1 MKLSDLR
8 GKVVVLNFWATWC
21 GPCALEI
28 PWFIEF
34 EQQFKSKGLEIVGV
48 SMDEDGWKAIKPYV
62 ASHKMNYRVVLGND
76 SVGQLYGG
84 VDSLPTTFV
93 IDREGRLAFPPHVG
107 LPGKNEYLNEI
118 QTLLDEKQEADS
130 RAFIPGNLL
139 LGSATQR
146 LTVEPPSQVT
156 VKRGEEFSHKL
167 SISIQPGFHVNSNKP
182 KDEFLI
188 PLQLTWA
195 PGPLTAESVSY
206 PQAEEIKVGPDT
218 LSVFTGKVVLET
230 NSVRAIRPLL
240 CPPR

>member
-34 EQQFKSKGLEIVGV
+34 EQQFKSRGLEIVGV

-62 ASHKMNYRVVLGND
+62 AAHKLNYRVLLGND

-93 IDREGRLAFPPHVG
+93 IDREGRLAYPPHVG

-118 QTLLDEKQEADS
+118 QTLLDEKQQADS
-130 RAFIPGNLL
+130 RAFIPGNLR
-139 LGSATQR
+139 LGPASAAAYR
-146 LTVEPPSQVT
+146 
-156 VKRGEEFSHKL
+156 
-167 SISIQPGFHVNSNKP
+167 
-182 KDEFLI
+182 
-188 PLQLTWA
+188 
-195 PGPLTAESVSY
+195 
-206 PQAEEIKVGPDT
+206 
-218 LSVFTGKVVLET
+218 
-230 NSVRAIRPLL
+230 
-240 CPPR
+240 

>member
-1 MKLSDLR
+1 MKIRTYRHLKMMGTLDLVPETRHALRQSRATLVGEERLNLRRFGLLPSCAALLTLLASTPACNKTNTNTRQEQSKATGQRKPAPDFTLQDANGTSVKLSDLR

-34 EQQFKSKGLEIVGV
+34 EQQFKSRGLEIVGI

-62 ASHKMNYRVVLGND
+62 ASHKMNYRVLLGND

-118 QTLLDEKQEADS
+118 QTLLDEKQQTDS
-130 RAFIPGNLL
+130 RAFIPGSLL
-139 LGSATQR
+139 LGAAAAGHR
-146 LTVEPPSQVT
+146 
-156 VKRGEEFSHKL
+156 
-167 SISIQPGFHVNSNKP
+167 
-182 KDEFLI
+182 
-188 PLQLTWA
+188 
-195 PGPLTAESVSY
+195 
-206 PQAEEIKVGPDT
+206 
-218 LSVFTGKVVLET
+218 
-230 NSVRAIRPLL
+230 
-240 CPPR
+240 